1 MDEQKIEF
9 SKKELDALKI
19 MFEMMGSVLEYS
31 HDLYVSDYDNFNS
44 NDLFNLKCKLG
55 IYEIIQIY

>member
-1 MDEQKIEF
+1 MKEQKIEF

-31 HDLYVSDYDNFNS
+31 HDLYVSDYDSFDS

-55 IYEIIQIY
+55 IEDYI